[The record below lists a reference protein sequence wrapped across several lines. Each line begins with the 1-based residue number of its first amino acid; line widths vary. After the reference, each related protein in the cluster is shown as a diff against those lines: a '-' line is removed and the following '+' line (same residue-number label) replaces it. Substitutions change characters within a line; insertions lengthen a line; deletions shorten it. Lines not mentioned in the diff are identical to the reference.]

1 MGCQSCGIHFRMNSR
16 ITLIC
21 LTATVAVT
29 PGHAT
34 TYHTVESAQQACF
47 PEGAKFTSADV
58 KLTREQKQA
67 IEKDADVRVRYDTQ
81 RVWKAMKSDRIVG
94 WFLVD
99 EVIGKHE
106 WITYALA
113 LNPNGSVKSIE
124 VMDYRENY
132 GGEIRQA
139 DWRVQ
144 FLGKKHGA
152 KLKLEDEIKNI
163 SGATMSCRHIT
174 EGVKRLLSFYEL
186 VLK

>member
-1 MGCQSCGIHFRMNSR
+1 MNSR
-16 ITLIC
+16 ITWIC
-21 LTATVAVT
+21 LTATVAVAH
-29 PGHAT
+29 GHAT
-34 TYHTVESAQQACF
+34 TYHSVASAQQACF
-47 PEGAKFTSADV
+47 PEGVKFTAADV
-58 KLTREQKQA
+58 KLTREQTKA
-67 IEKDADVRVRYDTQ
+67 IEKASGTPLRQETQ
-81 RVWKAMKSDRIVG
+81 RVWKAMQNDQFVG

-106 WITYALA
+106 LITYALA
-113 LNPNGSVKSIE
+113 LNPKGSIKSIE

-144 FLGKKHGA
+144 FVGKKPGD
-152 KLKLEDEIKNI
+152 KLKLEDDIKNI
-163 SGATMSCRHIT
+163 TGATLSCRHIT

>member
-1 MGCQSCGIHFRMNSR
+1 MNSR
-16 ITLIC
+16 ITWIC
-21 LTATVAVT
+21 LTTTVAVAQ
-29 PGHAT
+29 GHAT

-47 PEGAKFTSADV
+47 PEGAKFTATDV
-58 KLTREQKQA
+58 KLTREQMKA
-67 IEKDADVRVRYDTQ
+67 IEQAGGTRMRHDTQ
-81 RVWKAMKSDRIVG
+81 RVWKVMRSDQFIG

-106 WITYALA
+106 LITYALA
-113 LNPNGSVKSIE
+113 LNPDGSVKSIE

-144 FLGKKHGA
+144 FLGKKHGD
-152 KLKLEDEIKNI
+152 KLKLEVDIKNI
-163 SGATMSCRHIT
+163 TGATLSCRHIT
-174 EGVKRLLSFYEL
+174 EGVKRLLGLYEI